1 MSMLNTRVI
10 VTRYGGPE
18 VIEVIEEP
26 LRKPD
31 RGEIRIKV
39 QSAGIALANIMRRE
53 GKYPLSPTPPF
64 TPGYD
69 AIGIVDELGEA
80 VQQFSKGEKVAVFLN
95 GTGGYAAYVYAK
107 VDELVSVPAHIDA
120 ATAVA
125 VILNYVTAYQ
135 MLHRIAK
142 VSEGE
147 RILIHG
153 ASGGVG
159 TALLE
164 LGKLAKLKM
173 YGTASLAKHP
183 IVSQFGA
190 MPIDYRNEDFVDV
203 LRLRAPEGMDA
214 VFDPIGGL
222 NYERSLQTLSKNG
235 RFIGYGYT
243 SILEQGD
250 PEDWTKDWKNLA
262 ERKNTESGN
271 PVYLYSI
278 TSLKKEKLDWFQ
290 EDVLYL
296 LSLLDEGKINPL
308 ISHRIPLRKAAQAQ
322 ELLKKSLSVGKV
334 VLISG

>member
-1 MSMLNTRVI
+1 MLNTRLL

-18 VIEVIEEP
+18 VLEVVQEP
-26 LRKPD
+26 LHAPQT
-31 RGEIRIKV
+31 GEIRVRV
-39 QSAGIALANIMRRE
+39 QSAGVALADIMRRE

-69 AIGIVDELGEA
+69 AVGVVDELGEG
-80 VQQFSKGEKVAVFLN
+80 VNQYSKGEKVAVFFN

-107 VDELVSVPAHIDA
+107 VEEVVPVPMSVDAGLVA
-120 ATAVA
+120 A
-125 VILNYVTAYQ
+125 VILNYVTAHQ

-147 RILIHG
+147 RVLFHG

-164 LGKLAKLKM
+164 LGKLAKLEM

-190 MPIDYRNEDFVDV
+190 VPIDYRNEDFVDV
-203 LRLRAPEGMDA
+203 LRRRAPGGMDA
-214 VFDPIGGL
+214 VFDPIGGQ
-222 NYERSLQTLSKNG
+222 NYERSFQILSKDG
-235 RFIGYGYT
+235 RFVGYGYT

-250 PEDWTKDWKNLA
+250 PNDWTRDWKSLA
-262 ERKNTESGN
+262 ERQTTESGN

-278 TSLKKEKLDWFQ
+278 TSLKKERLDWFR
-290 EDVLYL
+290 EDVQFL
-296 LSLLDEGKINPL
+296 LSLLEEGKINPL
-308 ISHRIPLRKAAQAQ
+308 ISHRIPLREAAQAH
-322 ELLKKSLSVGKV
+322 ELLGKSLAVGKV
-334 VLISG
+334 VLVND